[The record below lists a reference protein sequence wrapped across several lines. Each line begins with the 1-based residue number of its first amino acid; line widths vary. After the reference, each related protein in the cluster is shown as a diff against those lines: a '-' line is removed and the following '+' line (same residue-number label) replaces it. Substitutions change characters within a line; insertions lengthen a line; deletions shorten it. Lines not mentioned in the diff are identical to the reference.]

1 MLIGNGTG
9 VGGTK
14 GIAPESSVTFYG
26 VGALADCTPTP
37 EVEASG
43 HSPLMWMIQR
53 ALDDG
58 ADVIM
63 TAVVV
68 GETTSADN
76 ETVAEAVA
84 NKVPLVAGNPNDGFN
99 QAFFRQRSTA

>member
-1 MLIGNGTG
+1 
-9 VGGTK
+9 
-14 GIAPESSVTFYG
+14 
-26 VGALADCTPTP
+26 
-37 EVEASG
+37 
-43 HSPLMWMIQR
+43 MIQR

-99 QAFFRQRSTA
+99 QGILPAAFNCVIAVSAIDRDSTLPAGAWGWRTEFLERRLSRRG